1 MGAPIIL
8 SDVLSPK
15 RKFPGPN
22 MSNMSV
28 DKPWAA
34 LTMKQDATPV
44 DFAKIMKM
52 LSSKETRKHS
62 INLTERLL
70 NDSVIGFGF
79 KERKVDKITR
89 KQVFSN
95 LTRTIAK
102 STLEK
107 SIEDMA
113 PILQGQS
120 GYHQLIVDQKIPMN
134 QPEKSILERNQSR
147 LITEEDEAYFRLS
160 FEEQLKT
167 KDTSNEPVP
176 PHSFEY
182 STNIPK
188 VITTEK

>member
-1 MGAPIIL
+1 
-8 SDVLSPK
+8 
-15 RKFPGPN
+15 
-22 MSNMSV
+22 
-28 DKPWAA
+28 
-34 LTMKQDATPV
+34 
-44 DFAKIMKM
+44 M

-134 QPEKSILERNQSR
+134 QPDKSILERLSSK

-167 KDTSNEPVP
+167 KDTSNEPQP
-176 PHSFEY
+176 PQSFEY
-182 STNIPK
+182 STSIPK
-188 VITTEK
+188 VITTEKSKVIEPQYNSDNTTTAATVKQEKLLGAQAHLRTLQLMHIA